1 MTAWADGAIEALR
14 SGRAATVRPRGRSMA
29 GRVEDGQVVPLEPTS
44 SAGVLVGDVVLVRVR
59 GRVLLHLV
67 RAADGRRYQI
77 GNNRGGVNGW
87 VGPDAVYGVA
97 VALRKGRP

>member
-1 MTAWADGAIEALR
+1 MTWADGAIEALR
-14 SGRAATVRPRGRSMA
+14 SGRVATVRPHGNSMA
-29 GRVEDGQVVPLEPTS
+29 GRVEDGQVVALDPPA

-67 RAADGRRYQI
+67 KAADGRRFLI

-97 VALRKGRP
+97 VGLRR